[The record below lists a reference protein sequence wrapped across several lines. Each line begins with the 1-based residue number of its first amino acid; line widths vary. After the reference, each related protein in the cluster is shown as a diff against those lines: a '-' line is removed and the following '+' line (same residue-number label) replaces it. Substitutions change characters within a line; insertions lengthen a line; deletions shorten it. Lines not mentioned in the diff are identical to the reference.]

1 VKHFRKVI
9 SFSIWGNLPFY
20 CEGAIQNAFIAKNIY
35 PDWETRFYVKDV
47 PEDIKERLKSL
58 GSTVIEMQEEN
69 LGTYGMFWRFY
80 PIDDEDVEF
89 MISRDVDSR
98 LSAREKHA
106 VDEWIASGKSFHVMR
121 DHPYHNLP
129 VQGGMWGIRKTDDS
143 VNFDIKNKIKK
154 WFSENPNV
162 ISEGI
167 QKSSDQ
173 KFLESFYFPFL
184 YSNDYFVHDQYPYL
198 NSMSGVDVRQTSGNN
213 REISSGFPTRRIN
226 GDDFVGQVYDENN
239 VPDKNAS
246 DHVRSFDRSISIVC
260 SLPEYEIEPEIKSMM
275 GYDKYNSSLTGYLR
289 D

>member
-1 VKHFRKVI
+1 MKCSKKVI

-35 PDWETRFYVKDV
+35 PDWETRFYVQDI

-58 GSTVIEMQEEN
+58 GSTVIEVQEKN
-69 LGTYGMFWRFY
+69 LGAYGAFWRFY
-80 PIDDEDVEF
+80 CIDDEDVEF

-98 LSAREKHA
+98 LSSREKHA
-106 VDEWIASGKSFHVMR
+106 VDEWIKSGKSFHVIR

-129 VQGGMWGIRKTDDS
+129 VAAGMWGIRKREDT

-154 WFSENPNV
+154 WFDENPNV
-162 ISEGI
+162 VSEGI
-167 QKSSDQ
+167 QKGADQ
-173 KFLESFYFPFL
+173 KFLQDFYFPFL
-184 YSNDYFVHDQYPYL
+184 YSEDYFVHDQYPYL
-198 NSMSGVDVRQTSGNN
+198 NNMSGVDVRQTSGNN

-239 VPDKNAS
+239 IPDKNAS
-246 DHVRSFDRSISIVC
+246 DHVRSFYRSISIVC